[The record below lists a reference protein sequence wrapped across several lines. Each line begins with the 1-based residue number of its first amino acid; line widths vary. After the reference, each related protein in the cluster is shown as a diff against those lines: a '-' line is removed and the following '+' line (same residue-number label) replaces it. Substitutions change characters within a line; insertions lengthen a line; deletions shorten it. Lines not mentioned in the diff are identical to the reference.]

1 MAIIKEQNIYATD
14 FSKKKIKH
22 SKIHFAIVKEQPKSV
37 VLLGYISLIPCKS
50 ITVNQSQNKLL
61 VPCVSSRDKCKFEL
75 NIFYPTFLDAK
86 HLVSKAWDIGL
97 PLKW

>member
-1 MAIIKEQNIYATD
+1 MLQI
-14 FSKKKIKH
+14 FLKKNKTLKN
-22 SKIHFAIVKEQPKSV
+22 SFCKIVKEQPKSV
-37 VLLGYISLIPCKS
+37 GLLGYISLIPCKS